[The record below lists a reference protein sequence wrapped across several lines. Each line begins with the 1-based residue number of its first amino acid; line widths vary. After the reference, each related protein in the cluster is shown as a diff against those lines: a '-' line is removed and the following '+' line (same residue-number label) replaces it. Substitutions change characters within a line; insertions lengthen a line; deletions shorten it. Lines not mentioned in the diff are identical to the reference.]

1 MRNVVAVPSQNIS
14 PTLSLSLSPCRVVT
28 KSLVS
33 VNDSYSSSHLGLGF
47 RIPSL
52 RREMISWKDKVAD
65 KLSRLLADSSS
76 PSTSSAGGGSPTVRP
91 EPQAIPLFTEETASP
106 KTTSFSS
113 YLLSLVPTTNP
124 SPNDLISN
132 HCNGQHSLRPLPL
145 RSLPVRW
152 KFRGVSWKD
161 ELLDCS
167 GEAGPES
174 EKDETSKNLKDTLDH
189 DYLRNINGTERIEEV
204 STSSDTAK
212 SLPGVLDDSTFIS
225 SDLYDFF
232 RSSLPN
238 IVKGCQWG
246 STLKH
251 GISLRTLLRKSADI
265 SGPCLLLIEQWSD
278 LRFEEAFFYCQI
290 TGDMQGAI
298 FGGLLDCPLKPTA
311 KRKYQ
316 GTNQTFV
323 FTTIYGE
330 PRLFRATG
338 ANRYYYLCLNDLLAL
353 GGGESFALR
362 LDEDLLHGTSGPSG
376 TFGNLCLAHNPEFE
390 LKNVELW
397 GFTHSS
403 QYLV

>member
-1 MRNVVAVPSQNIS
+1 
-14 PTLSLSLSPCRVVT
+14 
-28 KSLVS
+28 
-33 VNDSYSSSHLGLGF
+33 
-47 RIPSL
+47 
-52 RREMISWKDKVAD
+52 MISWKDKVAD

-76 PSTSSAGGGSPTVRP
+76 PSISSAGGGSPTVRP
-91 EPQAIPLFTEETASP
+91 EPQVIPLFTEETSSP

-113 YLLSLVPTTNP
+113 YLLSLVPTTNT

-152 KFRGVSWKD
+152 KIRGVSWTD

-167 GEAGPES
+167 GEVGPES

-189 DYLRNINGTERIEEV
+189 DYLRNINGTKRIEE
-204 STSSDTAK
+204 
-212 SLPGVLDDSTFIS
+212 
-225 SDLYDFF
+225 
-232 RSSLPN
+232 
-238 IVKGCQWG
+238 G

-251 GISLRTLLRKSADI
+251 GISLQTLLRKSADL
-265 SGPCLLLIEQWSD
+265 SGPCLLLVEQWSD

>member
-1 MRNVVAVPSQNIS
+1 
-14 PTLSLSLSPCRVVT
+14 
-28 KSLVS
+28 
-33 VNDSYSSSHLGLGF
+33 
-47 RIPSL
+47 
-52 RREMISWKDKVAD
+52 MISWKDKVAD

-76 PSTSSAGGGSPTVRP
+76 PSTPSAGAGSPTVRP
-91 EPQAIPLFTEETASP
+91 ERQAIPLFTEETSSP

-152 KFRGVSWKD
+152 KIRGVSWTD

-167 GEAGPES
+167 GEVGPET
-174 EKDETSKNLKDTLDH
+174 EKDETSKNLKDTPDNE
-189 DYLRNINGTERIEEV
+189 YLRNINGTERIEEV

-232 RSSLPN
+232 QSSLPN
-238 IVKGCQWG
+238 IVKGCQWVLLY

-251 GISLRTLLRKSADI
+251 GISLQTLLRKSADL
-265 SGPCLLLIEQWSD
+265 SGPCLL
-278 LRFEEAFFYCQI
+278 I

-338 ANRYYYLCLNDLLAL
+338 ANRYYYICLNDLLAL